1 MERNLRFYLTCL
13 AFFFTVPAII
23 LAIGFVDSISSRV
36 VTIAVIALFII
47 LVKKFPLEMT
57 GDLYE
62 LETDLSMTK
71 KAVVLSSILLGAV
84 IGIILSLW
92 LGFF

>member
-1 MERNLRFYLTCL
+1 MERNLRFYLTCI

-23 LAIGFVDSISSRV
+23 LAIGFVDSIFSRV
-36 VTIAVIALFII
+36 VTVAVIALFVVVIR
-47 LVKKFPLEMT
+47 KFPLEMT

-62 LETDLSMTK
+62 LEAGLSMTK
-71 KAVVLSSILLGAV
+71 KAVVLSAILLGAV
-84 IGIILSLW
+84 IGIILSVW